1 MAVFNYGLKSEYATD
16 RTSTRSFALTSNP
29 ALLVPRLQGVEKP
42 SNKLPTMQNLTMV
55 WLHANEFGTEAS
67 SAALRFHIACGGIRV
82 MESIQR
88 RWDELVEVDGVRVLF
103 IPNTKTGKPHLIPV
117 GRHMATVIDEIRKL
131 SGKCE
136 VIFPGRFSEVTPV
149 SFTAVSLTTFDL
161 GDFGP
166 RHVRAG
172 AKSYMVDAGVPLD
185 SLNVFHNH
193 ALTDIAN
200 RHYVKT
206 HRLKDKIEV
215 INTWDRLLGDA
226 ISNIQR
232 KDMRAV
238 R

>member
-1 MAVFNYGLKSEYATD
+1 
-16 RTSTRSFALTSNP
+16 
-29 ALLVPRLQGVEKP
+29 
-42 SNKLPTMQNLTMV
+42 
-55 WLHANEFGTEAS
+55 
-67 SAALRFHIACGGIRV
+67 
-82 MESIQR
+82 
-88 RWDELVEVDGVRVLF
+88 
-103 IPNTKTGKPHLIPV
+103 
-117 GRHMATVIDEIRKL
+117 MATVIDEIREL

-149 SFTAVSLTTFDL
+149 SFTAVSLTNRHIRTAFDL